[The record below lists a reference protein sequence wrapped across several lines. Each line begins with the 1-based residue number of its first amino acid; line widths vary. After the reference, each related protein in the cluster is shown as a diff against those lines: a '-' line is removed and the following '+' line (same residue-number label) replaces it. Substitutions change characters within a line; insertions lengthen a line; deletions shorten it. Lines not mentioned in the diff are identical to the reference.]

1 MITGTLL
8 FTRWKGRLVGTDE
21 AGNRYYTEK
30 TPAKGRRTKRWVLY
44 NGEHEASR
52 VPPEWDS
59 WLHHTYDEI
68 PGQDYQVPEIPW
80 AKPREANPTGTLAT
94 YLPPGHDLRGGR
106 RERSSADYEA
116 WQP

>member
-8 FTRWKGRLVGTDE
+8 FTWWKGKLVGTDE

-30 TPAKGRRTKRWVLY
+30 APTPGRRTKRWVLY

-68 PGQDYQVPEIPW
+68 PGCDYHPPQIPW
-80 AKPREANPTGTLAT
+80 LKPREPNRTGSLAA
-94 YLPPGHDLRGGR
+94 YFPQGHELHGGHR
-106 RERSSADYEA
+106 DKSAADYDA